1 MCALFALAFS
11 SDVERVA
18 ARLEKPTAGGHGGA
32 LSHAMRR
39 CRDLVWDLY
48 RRLSLLAPLAT
59 SVFSCVWGSPDSL
72 GHDSSPSHD
81 PAIPSRCY
89 TLLTTPAPPQACRS
103 TPPYHAVRRHLSPG
117 GPLLDLATETLTSQ
131 AHAFFLPSSRRPLP
145 PPYPGIWTGVAASQV
160 SLPQDVQEGTDYLL
174 ADHVSHVCMYVRR

>member
-145 PPYPGIWTGVAASQV
+145 PPLSWHMDGGCRLAGFFATRCTRGYR
-160 SLPQDVQEGTDYLL
+160 LPTCGSCKSCLY
-174 ADHVSHVCMYVRR
+174 VCA